1 MVRLNRSMSFKL
13 VLICK
18 MLFFYLKFMNVT
30 TQNALCGCK
39 VPCAPHAI
47 IISQVTGQTDCFK
60 LVSLKI
66 REKSL
71 MRVLLF
77 LNVLGYSNEYGSSN
91 LGNIAQLWNVCRA
104 VSFSWCM
111 TVLGGCIMRR
121 EECV

>member
-1 MVRLNRSMSFKL
+1 
-13 VLICK
+13 
-18 MLFFYLKFMNVT
+18 
-30 TQNALCGCK
+30 
-39 VPCAPHAI
+39 
-47 IISQVTGQTDCFK
+47 
-60 LVSLKI
+60 
-66 REKSL
+66 

-121 EECV
+121 EECVRRLDYRFIDHSYQNKVNELILCCFSFLFLFIAHS